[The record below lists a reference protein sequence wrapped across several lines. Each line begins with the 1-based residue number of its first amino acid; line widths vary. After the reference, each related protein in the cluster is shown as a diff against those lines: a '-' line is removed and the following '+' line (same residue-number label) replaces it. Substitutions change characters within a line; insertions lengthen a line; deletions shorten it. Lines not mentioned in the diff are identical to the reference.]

1 MTDTVA
7 GPGACC
13 GYRITH
19 HPKEQAMSDKDI
31 KPTSQDEPVDEAKA
45 ETAGE
50 DRKAERKTQAGR
62 YGG

>member
-1 MTDTVA
+1 M
-7 GPGACC
+7 GA
-13 GYRITH
+13 
-19 HPKEQAMSDKDI
+19 KDI
-31 KPTSQDEPVDEAKA
+31 KPTPQDEPVEDAKA